1 MTMLYSV
8 VRVRGSINVKPDIKK
23 TLQMLR
29 LTRVNHCVL
38 IDGKNESYRGML
50 NKAKDYIT
58 WGEIDKETLIDLI
71 KTRGRLMGDKPVTE
85 EYIKS
90 ATSYNSI
97 EKLADAL
104 VEGKIRYSELPNV
117 KPLFKLNPPKGGYE
131 GIKRAYKVGGALGYR
146 GKEINNLIRRML

>member
-1 MTMLYSV
+1 MLYSV

-38 IDGKNESYRGML
+38 INGKNESYIGML